1 MMMPPME
8 CPTKLILVLGP
19 KSMVLNRLLSSMASR
34 LPKTSRESSVRPS
47 LVELIKTLQLY
58 LISRQD
64 LNRMKS
70 CLEAWKPC
78 TKMTKCSPFLC

>member
-1 MMMPPME
+1 MIIPPIE

-19 KSMVLNRLLSSMASR
+19 KSKVLNKLFNSMASL
-34 LPKTSRESSVRPS
+34 LPKTSIESSVRPS
-47 LVELIKTLQLY
+47 LVELMKTLQLN

-70 CLEAWKPC
+70 CLEAWKP
-78 TKMTKCSPFLC
+78 